1 MARTKGIPRK
11 RDRRRT
17 TQKSFLGG
25 RRGTMARTTRK
36 GPYNPTRKKA
46 MLIRRRPFV
55 ETKSRTHE
63 DVKLQYPD
71 QNDRTDFQTYDT
83 PHLNMNPDSFYMM
96 TQGLKE
102 DQMVGNSVFSKYINL
117 KVQVRFSQHSFVINE
132 QNKITP
138 RFPQNYE
145 LIWGIVPT
153 PTKWTASTIPAAN
166 TATIGDV
173 HAWVNG
179 RVIDYFNERKDKLR
193 FIPKKGASLRIF
205 GRRKV
210 RPDLRFQTTAPLQTT
225 DNVGE
230 DTVVGSIPD
239 YFTEISWKP
248 MRKVHYERTNNL
260 DNEGREGLYPNYTE
274 FMPFCV
280 LVNHDYELV
289 EKAASTSAQRLLYQ
303 PAVAWNDIHY
313 YTDS

>member
-1 MARTKGIPRK
+1 MP
-11 RDRRRT
+11 
-17 TQKSFLGG
+17 GG
-25 RRGTMARTTRK
+25 RLTRQSTTVGKKKGSTYMRKTTARGAYK
-36 GPYNPTRKKA
+36 KKYKKA
-46 MLIRRRPFV
+46 MINRRRPFV

-63 DVKLQYPD
+63 DVILQFPE
-71 QNDRTDFQTYDT
+71 QNDRTNFQTYDT
-83 PHLNMNPDSFYMM
+83 PHLFMNPDSYYMM
-96 TQGLKE
+96 KQGLQE
-102 DQMVGNSVFSKYINL
+102 DNMIGNSVFSKYINL

-145 LIWGIVPT
+145 LIWGIVPV
-153 PTKWTASTIPAAN
+153 PTKWTVSTDPKAN
-166 TATIGDV
+166 TATIGNV
-173 HAWVNG
+173 HSHVNQ
-179 RVIDYFNERKDKLR
+179 RVEDYFNERKDKLR
-193 FIPKKGASLRIF
+193 FIPKKAASIRIF

-210 RPDLRFQTTAPLQTT
+210 RPDLRFQATAPLQTT
-225 DNVGE
+225 DNIGE

-239 YFTEISWKP
+239 YFTEITWKP
-248 MRKVHYERTNNL
+248 MRKIHYERTNNL
-260 DNEGREGLYPNYTE
+260 DNEGNEGLYPNFTE

-289 EKAASTSAQRLLYQ
+289 EKAAGDPGTPVQRQLYQ